1 METVKYYVEFRL
13 ESKPSTWKRFTYQ
26 SFDKL
31 TEAESDIESCLKRQ
45 KENAEINYAKAGDRV
60 LEYRVVEVNITTH
73 ENILSKFLV
82 VSPKLIQHKKD
93 ELYYSKQILKYL
105 KHLEHLYIS
114 SKIADRTK
122 LWPIETSIANTEYQI
137 KEITKNLEELTG
149 VNYYKDDEETNS

>member
-13 ESKPSTWKRFTYQ
+13 ESKSDTWKRFTAL

-31 TEAESDIESCLKRQ
+31 IEAESDIQDCLKRQ
-45 KENAEINYAKAGDRV
+45 KENGDSNYSIFKDRV
-60 LEYRVVEVNITTH
+60 LEYRVIEVNTSTR
-73 ENILSKFLV
+73 EAVLSKFPV
-82 VSPKLIQHKKD
+82 VSPKLIQYKKD

-149 VNYYKDDEETNS
+149 VNYYKDDEEANS